1 MASPCRGV
9 PGMTRPRRAD
19 WSPPGAQLYKA
30 LSELRPLRESDGPEG
45 PASLPEKP

>member
-9 PGMTRPRRAD
+9 PGVTRPRRAD
-19 WSPPGAQLYKA
+19 WSPPGARLYKA

-45 PASLPEKP
+45 PASPLEKP